1 MTTRVCPEALPSAAL
16 DRSGHL
22 AQLALSGYQQLAADT
37 ILNRQIIGKVQGI
50 VGNAIRILNF
60 EFTRDPTI
68 RPRAYEVL
76 IEIACNL
83 FGVESQRVGFSR
95 DEIDGSIQNITETLK
110 IWEATEK
117 HQNTVA
123 PAAQAAISSIL
134 QEMKHVLMGRSMLA
148 KIAEHIETELAE
160 DNLMES
166 FLSAMRRA
174 IQQNVYY
181 RLVMRHISKIGND
194 SATGLRRM
202 RHLGAVQVSSNPV
215 IAPRAYEEFPSLW
228 DEFKEVI
235 KAHPHWFRDPEKHD
249 DEIANYG
256 MITSLLPNLL
266 VFRPVALVSNFS
278 DGFVS
283 YQLNPWLANS
293 SELTTKD
300 AMDICSILSEILEK
314 YDAHLLLN
322 TDLEGR
328 KRPNIVFKVAACSP
342 AAIEITSA
350 LNEMGIG
357 TNNTVTFTV
366 AQEVTL
372 ILAAMKGLSR
382 ALRKGIPITQ
392 VYETNMIGR
401 LEDHLREVEAERL
414 VREALERSQDKDKD
428 LAHLATALGASE
440 GLKRVSSI
448 RDKITIVCSK
458 KYLKSLT
465 DESFV
470 KFLKQH
476 SHLEKP
482 ETLISQLEEDIEHA
496 GIFVTRRV
504 YGIFFSPENRSKWI
518 TYIQNEFGLTKAE
531 AREVFS
537 KIDALPSSKRRAR
550 DTYLVLGGRK
560 LTNLTNTEFPD
571 QQLKVWEASN
581 QKGFR
586 LSDFYSSIVRKPNA
600 NMLRSLLRIE
610 DFRKA
615 YELTP
620 ELAKQLEH
628 IGIRGDLG
636 VGGLQPDEW
645 AQYGPVAKTMEEFKS
660 SYLTFKQK
668 AVGFVRK
675 VAQEVEGR

>member
-1 MTTRVCPEALPSAAL
+1 MTTHVCPEALPSAAL

-22 AQLALSGYQQLAADT
+22 AQLALSGYPQLAADT

-68 RPRAYEVL
+68 RQRAYEVL

-83 FGVESQRVGFSR
+83 FGVESQGVGFSR
-95 DEIDGSIQNITETLK
+95 DEIDGSIRNITETLR

-123 PAAQAAISSIL
+123 RAAQAAISSIL

-181 RLVMRHISKIGND
+181 RLVTRHISKIGND

-235 KAHPHWFRDPEKHD
+235 KAHPHWFRDPEKHG

-300 AMDICSILSEILEK
+300 AMNICSILSEILEK

-428 LAHLATALGASE
+428 LAHLATVLGASE
-440 GLKRVSSI
+440 GLKQASSI
-448 RDKITIVCSK
+448 REKMTIVCSK

-465 DESFV
+465 NEGFV
-470 KFLKQH
+470 KFLKQRP
-476 SHLEKP
+476 HLEEP
-482 ETLISQLEEDIEHA
+482 ETLVSQLEEDIEHA
-496 GIFVTRRV
+496 GIFVTRRM

-518 TYIQNEFGLTKAE
+518 TYIQKEFGLTLAE
-531 AREVFS
+531 AKEVFS

-560 LTNLTNTEFPD
+560 LANLTNTEFPD

-586 LSDFYSSIVRKPNA
+586 LSDFYISIVRKPNA
-600 NMLRSLLRIE
+600 NMLQRLLRIE

-620 ELAKQLEH
+620 ELAKQLQH

-636 VGGLQPDEW
+636 VGGVQPDEW

-660 SYLTFKQK
+660 SYLAFKQK